1 MRTAV
6 LAVAAAVAI
15 PAAAA
20 AQANVPKSASLAAK
34 EANRHYQQGWDAIH
48 TEHWSD
54 AVAEFQ
60 KTIEFDPDFAEA
72 YYSLGRAHM
81 GEHQYAKAIAA
92 YIKCRELYLVVSG
105 KHFSDD
111 LEAKRHLEDRMLE
124 VQTALNQARTTGN
137 QGTQTQQLY
146 IRELQTKLNELR
158 QAHDRSENIS
168 IDVSVPFYVSMSL
181 GAAFFRNNQFVDAE
195 REYKAALE
203 ANSNSGETHNNLAVL
218 YLMTD
223 RPELAQTEIK
233 LAEQTGYK
241 VNPGLKED
249 VNKRVKRGG
258 TASPEMANG
267 R

>member
-6 LAVAAAVAI
+6 LAVAAALACSG
-15 PAAAA
+15 AAA
-20 AQANVPKSASLAAK
+20 AQSNVQKSSTLEAK

-48 TEHWSD
+48 TEHWSE

-60 KTIEFDPDFAEA
+60 KTIEFDADFAEA

-81 GEHQYAKAIAA
+81 GEHQFTKAIAS
-92 YIKCRELYLVVSG
+92 YIKCRELYLAVGG

-124 VQTALNQARTTGN
+124 IQTALNQARTTGT
-137 QGTQTQQLY
+137 QGTQSQQLY

-168 IDVSVPFYVSMSL
+168 IETTAPFYVSMSL
-181 GAAFFRNNQFVDAE
+181 GAAYFRNNQFVDAE

-218 YLMTD
+218 YLITD
-223 RPELAQTEIK
+223 RPELAQNEIK

-249 VNKRVKRGG
+249 VNKRVKGG
-258 TASPEMANG
+258 G
-267 R
+267 RLA